1 MAVSF
6 NFVTERLAVA
16 VVSPRRLTWT
26 RLWRRVSLTMCYA
39 LLRAFGFTQSE
50 AIAKIRSVRPDVLF
64 YLIQAILIPLNGT

>member
-16 VVSPRRLTWT
+16 VVSPRRLMWT

-39 LLRAFGFTQSE
+39 LLRASE